1 MKKILSYSIPALLL
15 IILAAIYILRPSDE
29 LPSSTPTEKSPT
41 TEPTSLQI
49 IAFGDSL
56 TAGYG
61 LPLQDSY
68 PSELERE
75 LRAAGKSVSVI
86 NAGISGETSRGNR
99 ERAEFIRSQNPDV
112 VILGIGGNDA
122 LRGLPI
128 SELKKNVSETVEI
141 LQSGPNP
148 PKVVLLQMQAP
159 QNAGAE
165 YKREFD
171 AIYTDVAKSYSLTLI
186 PFLVEE
192 VFLNRNLLLSDGIH
206 PNKEG
211 YKILVSKYIYPEITK
226 LLSQK

>member
-1 MKKILSYSIPALLL
+1 MKKTLSYIFILLVAITGIVFYALR
-15 IILAAIYILRPSDE
+15 APTNNEKVETTGPEAE
-29 LPSSTPTEKSPT
+29 TQASTYK
-41 TEPTSLQI
+41 I
-49 IAFGDSL
+49 VAFGDSL

-61 LPLQDSY
+61 LPLLDSY

-75 LRAAGKSVSVI
+75 LRAAGRSVSVI

-99 ERAEFIRSQNPDV
+99 ERAEFIRSQNPQIV
-112 VILGIGGNDA
+112 LLGIGGNDA
-122 LRGLPI
+122 LRALPT
-128 SELKKNVSETVEI
+128 SELKKNISETVEV
-141 LQSGPNP
+141 LTSGTNP
-148 PKVVLLQMQAP
+148 PEVILLQMQAP
-159 QNAGAE
+159 QNAGAD

-211 YKILVSKYIYPEITK
+211 YKILVSKYIYPEVLKRIPE
-226 LLSQK
+226 